1 MDVEDFPELTE
12 LRTLVEGADLT
23 AEARHT
29 ALWCLGQ
36 LPALYRDL
44 RQTDEQRF
52 FDGIQRLAQA
62 VLKEMPG
69 HDGDIIARFQALH
82 RRLSLHPLTLRRPR
96 KAG

>member
-1 MDVEDFPELTE
+1 MDVEGFPELTE
-12 LRTLVEGADLT
+12 LRALLEGADLT

-52 FDGIQRLAQA
+52 FDGIQRLARVVA
-62 VLKEMPG
+62 G
-69 HDGDIIARFQALH
+69 RDAAAIARFQALH
-82 RRLSLHPLTLRRPR
+82 RRLGLHELTFRRPR
-96 KAG
+96 KAV

>member
-1 MDVEDFPELTE
+1 MDVEDFPELME
-12 LRTLVEGADLT
+12 LRTLVEGAELT

-52 FDGIQRLAQA
+52 FDGIQRLARVVA
-62 VLKEMPG
+62 G
-69 HDGDIIARFQALH
+69 RDAAAIARFQALH
-82 RRLSLHPLTLRRPR
+82 RRLGLRELTFRRPR
-96 KAG
+96 NAG

>member
-1 MDVEDFPELTE
+1 MDVEGFPELTE
-12 LRTLVEGADLT
+12 LRALLEGADLT

-52 FDGIQRLAQA
+52 FDGIQRLARVVA
-62 VLKEMPG
+62 G
-69 HDGDIIARFQALH
+69 HDGAAIARFQALH
-82 RRLSLHPLTLRRPR
+82 RRLGLRELTFRRPR
-96 KAG
+96 KAV

>member
-1 MDVEDFPELTE
+1 MDVEDFPELME
-12 LRTLVEGADLT
+12 LRTLVEGAELT

-52 FDGIQRLAQA
+52 FDGIQRLAQVVA
-62 VLKEMPG
+62 A
-69 HDGDIIARFQALH
+69 HDETIIARFQALH
-82 RRLSLHPLTLRRPR
+82 RRLGLRELTFRRPR
-96 KAG
+96 NAG